1 MKINKF
7 LLNSSLMAALFT
19 PFLFPAHAQAV
30 ALSQDN
36 KIEGIIISRDGDNF
50 VMRDELGNA
59 TNVILTKS
67 TKIDKLKGL
76 IGVRSDDVSS
86 ALLVPGLRISVE
98 PESPGKQTTNAKSVQ
113 FHVNDL
119 EIANDIQSA
128 LAVPQQQIQALI
140 AKVNA
145 QEKELAAQKQ
155 QNEAQEKL
163 IATLNTDIATLN
175 TDTDKR
181 FNNLDQYDIQAELN
195 ILFDRN
201 SAHLS
206 DKSKEELKAF
216 AEKAKTYKGYLV
228 QVAGFADATG
238 NDKVN
243 QELSDRRAATVAN
256 FLRQACDLGMSRVL
270 ATVAMSNSKAITT
283 NEPEGNPADR
293 RVTVK
298 IAVNK
303 GIANKTS
310 N

>member
-1 MKINKF
+1 MKINNF
-7 LLNSSLMAALFT
+7 LLNSSLMAVLLI
-19 PFLFPAHAQAV
+19 PFLLPAPAQAV

-36 KIEGIIISRDGDNF
+36 KIEGIIVSRDGDSF
-50 VMRDELGNA
+50 VIRDDLGA
-59 TNVILTKS
+59 TTNVTLSKS

-76 IGVRSDDVSS
+76 IGVRSDNIS
-86 ALLVPGLRISVE
+86 AAVLVPGLRISVE
-98 PESPGKQTTNAKSVQ
+98 PESPGKPSTAAKSVQ
-113 FHVNDL
+113 FHADDL
-119 EIANDIQSA
+119 EAANNIQAA
-128 LAVPQQQIQALI
+128 LTVPQQQIQALI

-155 QNEAQEKL
+155 QNEAQEQL
-163 IATLNTDIATLN
+163 IATLK
-175 TDTDKR
+175 TDTDIR
-181 FNNLDQYDIQAELN
+181 FSNLDQYDIQAELN
-195 ILFDRN
+195 VLFDRN
-201 SAHLS
+201 SANLS
-206 DKSKEELKAF
+206 NKSKEELKAF
-216 AEKAKTYKGYLV
+216 AEKAKSYKGYLV

-270 ATVAMSNSKAITT
+270 ATVAMSNSKAIST
-283 NEPEGNPADR
+283 NEPEGNAADR

-303 GIANKTS
+303 GIANTLA